1 MRLVQSIIFKH
12 VTGIVDFFSPFFRI
26 WWVLKRGQES
36 RGWDRFDQVTTTW
49 WWWFDWFLIFR
60 KAQSLTD
67 AFDNFL
73 HSWWLFHDFFVLN
86 TIWGFV
92 LWFMIN
98 VKVQM
103 LIYWLDGAKSY
114 QLAAISDC
122 LNQVRLGQSDFDLV
136 DYLQLTL
143 KVSYPT
149 EKSPFDIW
157 TLLNSEMNLVVY

>member
-1 MRLVQSIIFKH
+1 MSQALSISSRHFLGFGECWNEARSRGVETGLIRWRRLGGGDLIDFLFLERPSRLRTPLIIFC
-12 VTGIVDFFSPFFRI
+12 ILDDFSMI
-26 WWVLKRGQES
+26 
-36 RGWDRFDQVTTTW
+36 
-49 WWWFDWFLIFR
+49 FLFWI
-60 KAQSLTD
+60 
-67 AFDNFL
+67 
-73 HSWWLFHDFFVLN
+73 LFEF
-86 TIWGFV
+86 FV